1 MLYQMFEMT
10 HAAVAPLRLA
20 ADTGRTLLR
29 NEFNPLAWTMAG
41 RRMAAACD
49 VFESATRRYGKPEW
63 GFDDISVLNRPVAIT
78 RHVVAARPF
87 CNLIHF
93 ERAPDYAAGRN
104 DPKVLI
110 VAPLSGHYATLLRGT
125 VQAMLPE
132 HDVYVTDWVDA
143 RTVPLA
149 LGRFDLEDYTD
160 YLIDFLHVLGPGA
173 HAMGVCQP
181 GVPLLAA
188 TAVMAAAGDPDVPA
202 SIVIMGSPI
211 DTRRSPTVPNRL
223 ATERPID
230 WFEQNVITRVPFP
243 HSGFMR
249 SVYPGFLQLTGF
261 MTMNR
266 DRHVDAHRR
275 LFQNLVSGDGD
286 GAQAHRDFYDE
297 YLSVLDMSAEFYLQT
312 VRDIFQEHLLPR
324 GLMRHRGVLVEPAAI
339 RTTALMTVEG
349 ENDDISGIGQTQA
362 AHDLCTGIPA
372 ARKVDYVQPGV
383 GHYGVFNGSR
393 WRSEIQ
399 PRVRDF
405 IRSNLKPA

>member
-20 ADTGRTLLR
+20 ADTGRSLLR
-29 NEFNPLAWTMAG
+29 NEFNPMAWTMAG

-63 GFDDISVLNRPVAIT
+63 GFDDFSLPGRQVPVT
-78 RHVVAARPF
+78 RRVVATKPF

-93 ERAPDYAAGRN
+93 ERAADYAAGRN
-104 DPKVLI
+104 DPRVLI

-132 HDVYVTDWVDA
+132 HDVYITDWQDA

-149 LGRFDLEDYTD
+149 FGRFDLEDYTD
-160 YLIDFLHVLGPGA
+160 YLIDFFRVLGPGA
-173 HAMGVCQP
+173 HALGVCQP
-181 GVPLLAA
+181 GVPLLVA
-188 TAVMAAAGDPDVPA
+188 TSVMAAGGNPDVPA
-202 SIVIMGSPI
+202 SIIVMGSPI
-211 DTRRSPTVPNRL
+211 DTRCSPTVPNRL
-223 ATERPID
+223 ATERPIE
-230 WFEQNVITRVPFP
+230 WFEKNVITRVPFP

-249 SVYPGFLQLTGF
+249 QVYPGFLQLSGF

-266 DRHVDAHRR
+266 ERHMDAHRR
-275 LFQNLVSGDGD
+275 QFKNLVSGDGD
-286 GAQAHRDFYDE
+286 GGKAHRDFYDE

-312 VRDIFQEHLLPR
+312 VREVFQEHLLPR